1 MRRVAH
7 GLAYFST
14 PEAVTRVVELMK
26 VQSSAVRTAYQYM
39 RHTGHIGNEV
49 RRHVKINYMADLN
62 QRFISDACGIAS
74 QMRDKPSVIFGGK
87 RAWRDLQAGKL
98 SKEEWQA
105 CRNSSLYSRGDKT
118 KQGNPNIRIR
128 GNRILVNDP
137 SEHGRW
143 IEGKFWMPEKFK
155 PDWSCYDVRIKR
167 TQQGE
172 FRVSVS
178 WEQTAPP
185 IRTAPASR
193 GAIGV
198 DCNPDGAA
206 LVVADPNGNLKKHR
220 YEKEQRIQ
228 FAREGKRT
236 YDVRQLAVRIVA
248 HAEKLGKPLV
258 LEKLHFWNGK
268 QKNPKFL
275 NRMKHNFLHKR
286 MLDALHSRAAQK
298 GVEVIDVNPA
308 FTSILGSLKYQDAK
322 SLNRHTAAAL
332 VIARRGMGFK
342 ERQTFTATLKGL
354 GGSRVD
360 LAGDTRNYTL
370 KPKAWSWLRDEF
382 LKSKNSWA
390 HSPFV
395 STGSSGI
402 DGSPHESAGA
412 NPPLELVV
420 GVDKAER
427 PNRL

>member
-14 PEAVTRVVELMK
+14 SEAVARVIELMQ

-74 QMRDKPSVIFGGK
+74 QMSGKPSVIFGGK
-87 RAWRDLQAGKL
+87 RAWRDLQSGKL
-98 SKEEWQA
+98 SKEKWQA
-105 CRNSSLYSRGDKT
+105 RRNSSLYSRGDRT
-118 KQGNPNIRIR
+118 KKGNPNIRIQ
-128 GNRILVNDP
+128 GSKILINNP

-155 PDWSCYDVRIKR
+155 PDWSCYDVRVKR
-167 TQQGE
+167 TAEGE

-178 WEQTAPP
+178 WEETAPP
-185 IRTAPASR
+185 VTTTPAFV
-193 GAIGV
+193 GTIGV
-198 DCNPDGAA
+198 DCNPDGVA
-206 LVVADPNGNLKKHR
+206 LVETNLSGNLLRHR

-236 YDVRQLAVRIVA
+236 YDVRQLAVRVVDYA
-248 HAEKLGKPLV
+248 QALNKSLV
-258 LEKLHFWNGK
+258 LERLRFFAGK
-268 QKNPKFL
+268 QRNSKFS
-275 NRMKHNFLHKR
+275 RVRHNFLHKR
-286 MLDALHSRAAQK
+286 MLDAIRSRAAQQ
-298 GVEVIDVNPA
+298 GVEVIEVNPA
-308 FTSILGSLKYQDAK
+308 FTSVLGSLKYMDAK

-342 ERQTFTATLKGL
+342 ERQTFTDTLRGL

-360 LAGDTRNYTL
+360 LAGDTRVHTL

-382 LKSKNSWA
+382 LKPKNSCRHTA
-390 HSPFV
+390 VS

-402 DGSPHESAGA
+402 GDNLDVSPGA
-412 NPPLELVV
+412 NRSLELVGGV
-420 GVDKAER
+420 GKVER